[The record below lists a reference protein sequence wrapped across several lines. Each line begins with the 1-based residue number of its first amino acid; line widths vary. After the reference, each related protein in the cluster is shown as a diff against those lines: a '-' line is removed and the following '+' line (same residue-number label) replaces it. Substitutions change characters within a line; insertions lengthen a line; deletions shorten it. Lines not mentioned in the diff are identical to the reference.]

1 MTKGEHTAHRQRLK
15 ERYLREGMDS
25 LEEHVVLEL
34 LLFFAIPRCD
44 TNKTAHKLIDRF
56 GSLHAV
62 FDAPMEELI
71 AVDGIGESSALL
83 IKAVPDFY
91 RRYAKS
97 KMQNG
102 SFVNSL
108 EDIGKYLM
116 PFFAGVNVEVMYLL
130 LLDGHRRIIA
140 CEKMT
145 AGSVNMAALSVR
157 EIVAA
162 ALKYNAVAAVVAHN
176 HPNAV
181 LIPSQTD
188 IVTTEKIYRALKAVD
203 VTLLDHMI
211 MSDTD
216 FVSLHQ
222 SGMMSQL
229 QR

>member
-116 PFFAGVNVEVMYLL
+116 PFFAGAQGYY
-130 LLDGHRRIIA
+130 HR
-140 CEKMT
+140 
-145 AGSVNMAALSVR
+145 
-157 EIVAA
+157 
-162 ALKYNAVAAVVAHN
+162 
-176 HPNAV
+176 
-181 LIPSQTD
+181 
-188 IVTTEKIYRALKAVD
+188 
-203 VTLLDHMI
+203 
-211 MSDTD
+211 
-216 FVSLHQ
+216 
-222 SGMMSQL
+222 
-229 QR
+229 